1 MNPAARPPDV
11 PRPRRPMSRAE
22 RRVTFWL
29 KSLALIAVAIYLL
42 VGVLQFLGNI
52 KATAML
58 FVIALFFAYLVY
70 PLVRRLNDRLPLV
83 WSILLVYVAL
93 AIVGAAIAQLLIP
106 PLLSD
111 IQGAAKAVP
120 GIVRNFV
127 TVLQD
132 PNNPIIRRIPA
143 DERVYL
149 ATLPQQLG
157 GWVQTNAL
165 DTASKTITVL
175 LSTVS
180 VIATIIVVP
189 VLAAYM
195 LLDAENIKESFIG
208 LVPPKN
214 RSKAEAIIADLDHVV
229 GGFIRGQLIDG
240 SILGAM
246 LTIMLTITHVPYA
259 LLIGV
264 VSGALNFI
272 PYAGALIAFVPA
284 VILAATFG
292 GLGHAVLVAVLIF
305 VIHQID
311 GNFVAPRVL
320 KENVGLSPFWIVIAI
335 LGGSEL
341 FGLPGTFLAVPVA
354 AMVRVLREH
363 LLPRA
368 APRAVAAPALTTAPL
383 EQTQPPVA
391 TPRTG

>member
-1 MNPAARPPDV
+1 
-11 PRPRRPMSRAE
+11 MSRAE

-29 KSLALIAVAIYLL
+29 KTLALVAVAIYLL
-42 VGVLQFLGNI
+42 VGVLQFLGNV

-58 FVIALFFAYLVY
+58 FVIALFFAYLIY
-70 PLVRRLNDRLPLV
+70 PLVRRLNDRLPLIAA
-83 WSILLVYVAL
+83 ILLVYVL
-93 AIVGAAIAQLLIP
+93 IGVIGAAIAQLLVP
-106 PLLSD
+106 PLISD
-111 IQGAAKAVP
+111 MQGAVKATPAV
-120 GIVRNFV
+120 VSHLV
-127 TVLQD
+127 SLLQD
-132 PNNPIIRRIPA
+132 PNNRFTRWLPA

-149 ATLPQQLG
+149 TTLPQQIGSFL
-157 GWVQTNAL
+157 QTNAF
-165 DTASKTITVL
+165 DTASKTITVV

-180 VIATIIVVP
+180 VLATAIIVP

-195 LLDAENIKESFIG
+195 LLDAENIKEGFIG
-208 LVPPKN
+208 LLPPKN
-214 RSKAEAIIADLDHVV
+214 RFKADAIIADLDKVV

-246 LTIMLTITHVPYA
+246 LTIMLAFMHVPYA

-284 VILAATFG
+284 VLLAFTYH
-292 GLGHAVLVAVLIF
+292 GLTNAIIVAALIF

-320 KENVGLSPFWIVIAI
+320 KDNVGLSPFWIVIAI
-335 LGGSEL
+335 LTGSEL

-354 AMVRVLREH
+354 AMIRVLREH
-363 LLPRA
+363 LLPRPA
-368 APRAVAAPALTTAPL
+368 SLAVAAPGTTAAPL
-383 EQTQPPVA
+383 EETRPPVVT
-391 TPRTG
+391 TPTR